1 MRTGPTVVLAFAMV
15 ALAGALSIL
24 EAQRPTVWV
33 MPATREAASER
44 AGPFSRLLD
53 HEAELELSPAQVREI
68 REIQARLV
76 RQNEPLIAQVR
87 DAEVWGVDSDAE
99 EVALAAVRERL
110 RENVEAAEL
119 EIREA
124 LTPEQLERARELLE
138 GPSLA
143 DAADADDIEPPADQ
157 DEARIDRAEPSAT
170 VMVENFNFYDA
181 NIYAI
186 SGARRQRLGFSTGL
200 GTQSFT
206 IPASVLAGSG
216 EVRFEVRPIGR
227 ADFPLTETVIVNP
240 GDVVMLR
247 VPPG

>member
-1 MRTGPTVVLAFAMV
+1 MRTCPTVVLAFAMV

-33 MPATREAASER
+33 MPAAREAASER

-53 HEAELELSPAQVREI
+53 HEAELELSPSQAREI
-68 REIQARLV
+68 RQIQQRLV
-76 RQNEPLIAQVR
+76 RLNEPLIAQVR

-99 EVALAAVRERL
+99 EAALAAVRERL
-110 RENVEAAEL
+110 RANVEAAER
-119 EIREA
+119 EIGEV

-143 DAADADDIEPPADQ
+143 DDGGDMEPPVDQADG
-157 DEARIDRAEPSAT
+157 RIDRDEPSAT